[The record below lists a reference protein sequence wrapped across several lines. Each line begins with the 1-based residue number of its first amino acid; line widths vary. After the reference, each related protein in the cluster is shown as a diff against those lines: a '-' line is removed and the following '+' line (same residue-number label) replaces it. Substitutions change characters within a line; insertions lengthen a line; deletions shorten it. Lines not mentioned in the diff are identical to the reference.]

1 MNNPKIA
8 AQARRNLDARFL
20 EWQPAERF
28 KPPVRGWIKAVR
40 EALGMSSAQL
50 AKRLGIRQPTLVQI
64 EQSEVRG
71 TIQLQTLRRAA
82 AAMNCTLV
90 YALVPSES
98 LDATVR
104 ERARTVARERLR
116 SVEHSM
122 LIENQ
127 SVRAEDFESRIEA
140 LIRGMNQ
147 RTLWNEP

>member
-1 MNNPKIA
+1 MKNSKLA
-8 AQARRNLDARFL
+8 AQARQNLDARFP

-71 TIQLQTLRRAA
+71 TVQLQTLRRAA

-104 ERARTVARERLR
+104 ARARAVARSRLR

-122 LIENQ
+122 LLENQ
-127 SVRAEDFESRIEA
+127 GVRAEDFESRIEA
-140 LIRGMNQ
+140 LIRDVNP